1 MHEFFGSIDKR
12 KDQALG
18 TMQLL
23 SNYTIILIILFSAYL
38 FTYLPKLNLKY
49 LKYSLHNI
57 HKVQVLLNIAMY
69 VCDCALCLSF
79 YADVFKTPL
88 KNAKGMY
95 FSTNCSWKIIKL

>member
-1 MHEFFGSIDKR
+1 MLLLCPKKTGQKLQGFG
-12 KDQALG
+12 
-18 TMQLL
+18 
-23 SNYTIILIILFSAYL
+23 AYL

-95 FSTNCSWKIIKL
+95 FSTAVEKS